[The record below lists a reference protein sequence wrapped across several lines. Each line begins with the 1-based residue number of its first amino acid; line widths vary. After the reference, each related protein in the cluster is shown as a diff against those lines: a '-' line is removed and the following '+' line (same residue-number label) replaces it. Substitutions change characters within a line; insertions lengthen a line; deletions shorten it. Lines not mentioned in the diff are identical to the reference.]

1 MNGTSSSSNEQ
12 STAANGSS
20 AAQQQQQQ
28 MAYMRRSSN
37 SQSGGDLN
45 SRSYN
50 NHPNIISMSLV
61 SDGWL
66 ELFLTPSEKASFSK
80 WNEVVRDKSLVSKAG
95 RSSFEW
101 LATKVPNTVSPNT
114 ITLSGLIMLVQA
126 WYVCHAYGTAYPV
139 ATTWLAVVFV
149 LLFFGTSHVSGYH
162 ADRIRQHTPLSDL
175 FKYACDSG
183 STVFLALL
191 LTYCLGA
198 SEICQWHAVQAGQ
211 LVLLLKHLSAFK
223 RHAALRY
230 RAMAGPGEVLFASAA
245 VLTARAALGLEALQH
260 FFQRTGAAI
269 AGNIT
274 VATDQLVATAAAKA
288 TSDFG
293 ADATKAAGTRIVALA
308 DTLFLQSSASAL
320 VRLAYYGLFAAAVA
334 HAATLP
340 AQHSW
345 TRFGLL
351 VSLLMRLVP
360 ALLLQAVPVNYM
372 DIICDGL
379 FMAVLTC
386 DLSLAKM
393 SRRELHPWVVL
404 MSLASVLSYSVI
416 LTLVAVYFIGVFS
429 DLCFYL
435 NLPLLAVSRNVYCD
449 GVYDLCHIGHK
460 RAFQNALQHG
470 NRLFVGV
477 MGDKDCANYK
487 RPPIMTHAERCAEVE
502 ACKSVT
508 KVIPNAPC
516 FGLTQEFLDEH
527 QIHVVAFGEEYL
539 ERYPDPNDDPYYGYP
554 RKLGMAHTLPR
565 TNTLSTSELIGRI
578 RQAPDVPKKSPT

>member
-1 MNGTSSSSNEQ
+1 MRPSTS
-12 STAANGSS
+12 
-20 AAQQQQQQ
+20 
-28 MAYMRRSSN
+28 
-37 SQSGGDLN
+37 GDLN
-45 SRSYN
+45 SFYQHHAGSI
-50 NHPNIISMSLV
+50 NHSNSNHASNLVNASTLISMSLV
-61 SDGWL
+61 SEGWL
-66 ELFLTPSEKASFSK
+66 ELFVTPSEKAAFSK
-80 WNEVVRDKSLVSKAG
+80 WTEVVRDKSLVSKAG

-101 LATKVPNTVSPNT
+101 LAKRVPANVSPNT
-114 ITLSGLIMLVQA
+114 VTMAGLVMLVQA
-126 WYVCHAYGTAYPV
+126 WYVCHAYGSAHPV
-139 ATTWLAVVFV
+139 ATTWLAVLNI
-149 LLFFGTSHVSGYH
+149 LLFFWTSHVSCYH

-198 SEICQWHAVQAGQ
+198 SEICQWHAVQACQ

-223 RHAALRY
+223 RHAGLRY
-230 RAMAGPGEVLFASAA
+230 RAMAGPGEVLVAFAA
-245 VLTARAALGLEALQH
+245 VLAARAALGLETLQLLYE
-260 FFQRTGAAI
+260 RTGAAI

-274 VATDQLVATAAAKA
+274 VAADQWVARTVEASKMR
-288 TSDFG
+288 SDLTV
-293 ADATKAAGTRIVALA
+293 DATKAAGTQIVAVVEA
-308 DTLFLQSSASAL
+308 LFVDGGGGEM
-320 VRLAYYGLFAAAVA
+320 VRLMYYGLFGAALV
-334 HAATLP
+334 HAALLP
-340 AQHSW
+340 KQHSW

-360 ALLLQAVPVNYM
+360 AFLLQAVPVNYM

-379 FMAVLTC
+379 FMAVLTS

-393 SRRELHPWVVL
+393 SGRELHPWVVL

-502 ACKSVT
+502 ACKAVT

-539 ERYPDPNDDPYYGYP
+539 ERYPDPDDDPYYGYP
-554 RKLGMAHTLPR
+554 RKLGMAHPLPR
-565 TNTLSTSELIGRI
+565 TNTLSTSELIERI
-578 RQAPDVPKKSPT
+578 RKAPAVEKKSPT